1 MKITRITKDNE
12 KMFLPLLPAK
22 GGKAADDLI
31 RLGVTGDKDKVAG
44 AICARIVE
52 GQADITSLYVLPE
65 SRGKGAGKLLLT
77 SLEEILK
84 GQGPDAFSAEFFG
97 DETSKGFYGAMGYSI
112 FDVGWRYSFTLG
124 ELLRS
129 PLYIRYI
136 KDKPYKNVSFV
147 SALDT
152 KSLKTLERS
161 IGAAEYDPEWST
173 AGFADGKY
181 ANCMLAMDL
190 DRVISISWLNTAG
203 TEPLVLLEH
212 FKALTEKTLSKY
224 PDDMSVRFIM
234 TFEREEIAVKLGN
247 LLGGSRHMHRDG
259 RLVRAIRLIEE

>member
-84 GQGPDAFSAEFFG
+84 GQGPDALSAEFFG

-181 ANCMLAMDL
+181 TNCMMAMKL
-190 DRVISISWLNTAG
+190 DRTISISWLNTNG
-203 TEPLVLLEH
+203 TDPLILLQH
-212 FKALTEKTLSKY
+212 FRALAEKTLAEY
-224 PDDMSVRFIM
+224 QGDMGVRYIM
-234 TFEREEIAVKLGN
+234 TFEKAAVASKLAK
-247 LLGGSRHMHRDG
+247 LLGGNRHLHKDG
-259 RLVRAIRLIEE
+259 RLVRAIKVMV